1 VYSFRGETGIQK
13 RIITENGV
21 LVMGILIVDDDDDV
35 RSIMELLIRNDG
47 HRDVVTAESAEKL
60 FSLLARSTEM
70 HFDLI
75 FLDVTMPN
83 IDGIQS
89 CREIRKD
96 VRYRTVPIVMTTARV
111 DMKTIEAAFDSGA
124 TDYLTKPI
132 KTPDLLACV
141 RAKLKLKAE
150 LDMRDL
156 LQSEFSSRFQ
166 QFGTLAESLS

>member
-1 VYSFRGETGIQK
+1 
-13 RIITENGV
+13 
-21 LVMGILIVDDDDDV
+21 MGILIVDDDDDV
-35 RSIMELLIRNDG
+35 RNIMELLIRNDG
-47 HRDVVTAESAEKL
+47 RRDVATAESAEKL
-60 FSLLARSTEM
+60 FSLLARGPEM

-132 KTPDLLACV
+132 KPPDLLACV

-166 QFGTLAESLS
+166 QFGTLADSLS